1 MLPIYAGNYLKIFN
15 AIVRDGQMNSFF
27 DALSKAI
34 VKQRR
39 KFLSRT
45 IYERYD
51 GVVQYGP
58 YKNMKLGNKS
68 NISSGP
74 LALKVLGLYEHLVVE
89 KINSVGKFDDFINFG
104 AADGYMALG
113 PLFNKSCQ
121 RAICFELTKTGR
133 DSVRQNAE
141 LNNLNSGLEIMGRVD
156 SSIVNNLK
164 EYKLN
169 PKKTVILCDIEG
181 AEFTIFT
188 AELLTFLT
196 GATIIIELHDKLMKN
211 QNSFRN
217 DLLERVPKNASTYI
231 ISNKNRLDFEGLYD
245 LEILSDNDR
254 AIVMSEGRK
263 FYGEWLVIEYL

>member
-1 MLPIYAGNYLKIFN
+1 
-15 AIVRDGQMNSFF
+15 
-27 DALSKAI
+27 
-34 VKQRR
+34 
-39 KFLSRT
+39 
-45 IYERYD
+45 
-51 GVVQYGP
+51 
-58 YKNMKLGNKS
+58 
-68 NISSGP
+68 
-74 LALKVLGLYEHLVVE
+74 
-89 KINSVGKFDDFINFG
+89 
-104 AADGYMALG
+104 MALG

-141 LNNLNSGLEIMGRVD
+141 LNNLNSGLEIKGRVD
-156 SSIVNNLK
+156 SNIVNNLK